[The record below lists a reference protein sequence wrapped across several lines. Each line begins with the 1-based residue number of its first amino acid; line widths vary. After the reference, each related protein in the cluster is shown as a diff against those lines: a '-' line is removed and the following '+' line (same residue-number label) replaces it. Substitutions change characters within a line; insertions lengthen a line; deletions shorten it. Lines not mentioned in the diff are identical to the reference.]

1 MTSSNP
7 SNPLSLA
14 SMDASTARTHFRPLL
29 LRITARLAA
38 QGWFTRPEDGL
49 DVIDD
54 FFETQWT
61 GLSQR
66 YVESKAPAHSYVGRA
81 YSYYARRRFAET
93 RRWTNTLRDSATL
106 ASLVDS
112 TSAQEQFAESDRQ
125 AVADALTKLSPQAR
139 EALLAYLA
147 ASGKHER
154 DVARRLRITRHRLRS
169 LVSDAFGRVAV
180 AIGAAGEFSAQDREI
195 ALLLWRDGLSV
206 SQIAGRFNL
215 PAKEVQETRARFL
228 ERLKRGLR

>member
-1 MTSSNP
+1 
-7 SNPLSLA
+7 
-14 SMDASTARTHFRPLL
+14 MDALSARTHFRSLL
-29 LRITARLAA
+29 LHITARLAA
-38 QGWFTRPEDGL
+38 QGWFSRPEDGL

-66 YVESKAPAHSYVGRA
+66 YVESKGAAHSYIGRA

-93 RRWTNTLRDSATL
+93 RRWTNTLIDSATL
-106 ASLVDS
+106 ASFVDS
-112 TSAQEQFAESDRQ
+112 TSTQEQFSGSDRQ
-125 AVADALTKLSPQAR
+125 AVADALTKLSPQSR

-147 ASGKHER
+147 AAGKRER
-154 DVARRLRITRHRLRS
+154 DVARRLKITRHRLRS

-180 AIGAAGEFSAQDREI
+180 AIGAADEFSPQDREI

-206 SQIAGRFNL
+206 SRISNRLNL
-215 PAKEVQETRARFL
+215 PAKEVQQTRARFL
-228 ERLKRGLR
+228 KRLNRGLG